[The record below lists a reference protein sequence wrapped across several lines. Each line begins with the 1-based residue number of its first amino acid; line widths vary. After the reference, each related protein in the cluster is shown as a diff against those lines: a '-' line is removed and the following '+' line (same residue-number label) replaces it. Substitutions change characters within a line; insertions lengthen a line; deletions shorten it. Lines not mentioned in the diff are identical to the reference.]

1 MTRGSQITLREL
13 TDEEYHRTFAEP
25 MHELGDDEDPPAIN
39 IRNYVGRVIRH
50 KRLPTTNDDIRIH
63 YFYENGTKTYTHVL
77 FWYGVPNV
85 YLVIVIENEGPRIHG
100 HHILDLNE
108 KYGLRPGK

>member
-13 TDEEYHRTFAEP
+13 TDEEFHGTFAEP
-25 MHELGDDEDPPAIN
+25 MRELGDDEEPPAID
-39 IRNYVGRVIRH
+39 IRNYVGRVIRL
-50 KRLPTTNDDIRIH
+50 KRLPTSNDDIQLHNI
-63 YFYENGTKTYTHVL
+63 YVNGTHTYTHVM

-85 YLVIVIENEGPRIHG
+85 YLVIVIENDGPRIHG

-108 KYGLRPGK
+108 KYGLAPGG